1 MSSFFYLLISFLGCK
16 NGTKNENFG
25 PFLTFFEGTVFV
37 PYPRYEK
44 VPGGTFKAL
53 FIVFDFFPF
62 PVKKLVEVLEWFN
75 LLKNLS
81 KGLKTTVVTP
91 FHNAGKKNPFLCKS
105 CRVGW
110 EICTDMSPHKDTFLR
125 G

>member
-16 NGTKNENFG
+16 NGTKNENFD
-25 PFLTFFEGTVFV
+25 PFFYFFKGTVFV

-53 FIVFDFFPF
+53 INKKGTFLLSLIFSLPRKKIV
-62 PVKKLVEVLEWFN
+62 EILEWFN

-81 KGLKTTVVTP
+81 KGLKT
-91 FHNAGKKNPFLCKS
+91 L
-105 CRVGW
+105 
-110 EICTDMSPHKDTFLR
+110 L
-125 G
+125 